1 MNRGLVALNVVYD
14 DNNRLAHQ
22 EQGRRLM
29 ERITKVAAYSD
40 VRVQTQVRIATNI
53 TNGIKHA
60 FKEFNASEII
70 LGMYPDKGHSSKFLG
85 ELAQSLYGG
94 LSRQIVLVRCLQPLN
109 TLRRIEVAVPS
120 KAEFEPGFYRWL
132 ERLARLASNLG
143 CRLEFHGR
151 QQTMRLIGEYLQKSH
166 PGVRAQYTPMEH
178 WNELPRLAASID
190 DDHLF
195 VVITA
200 RKGTVSYKAA
210 LDHLPEELAGNFR
223 GKNLM
228 IIYPDQY
235 GEAANVMTYAAPQM
249 HEERSAYTALR
260 EWLGRKMKARGRQ
273 TA

>member
-1 MNRGLVALNVVYD
+1 
-14 DNNRLAHQ
+14 
-22 EQGRRLM
+22 
-29 ERITKVAAYSD
+29 
-40 VRVQTQVRIATNI
+40 
-53 TNGIKHA
+53 
-60 FKEFNASEII
+60 
-70 LGMYPDKGHSSKFLG
+70 
-85 ELAQSLYGG
+85 
-94 LSRQIVLVRCLQPLN
+94 
-109 TLRRIEVAVPS
+109 
-120 KAEFEPGFYRWL
+120 
-132 ERLARLASNLG
+132 
-143 CRLEFHGR
+143 
-151 QQTMRLIGEYLQKSH
+151 
-166 PGVRAQYTPMEH
+166 MEH

-260 EWLGRKMKARGRQ
+260 EWLGRKMKARDRQ
-273 TA
+273 DA